1 MHKMVL
7 AQTPATYSTWWAG
20 LSTANPADDGQSV
33 AEPTATN
40 GYARVAITWNTLTVY
55 TSVTV
60 DTASIASNSNSIA
73 FTSSGGAFSTGAT
86 NLTHVHIQAA
96 STGTAETGFQGR
108 AAIAVP
114 QAVNAAGITLTI
126 APSGLTMNLIS
137 A

>member
-1 MHKMVL
+1 MHKVPL
-7 AQTPATYSTWWAG
+7 NQTPTAQTTWFAG
-20 LSTANPADDGQSV
+20 LSTANPGDDGQSV

-40 GYARVAITWNTLTVY
+40 GYARVAITWNTLTAY
-55 TSVTV
+55 TSVTN
-60 DTASIASNSNSIA
+60 DTASVASNSNSLS

-86 NLTHVHIQAA
+86 NLTYVYLNTG
-96 STGTAETGFQGR
+96 STGTTEATYLGR

-126 APSGLTMNLIS
+126 AASGLTMNLIS